1 MHATLDQFRRAF
13 SSCLQCCLQC
23 MPTMARCYFTFRRF
37 SENSSDCKCDSWLH
51 RWKFFEKDGGL
62 SCWPHWELRLTLCQS
77 LACFVESVVS
87 VFFRNL
93 SFQRI
98 AYNAVMAAGEDST
111 KFHWNVAV
119 SLFNDFGSRAL
130 IADSTS
136 YNILSSSCG
145 DLAFKC
151 QLGVICAMNLRSIRL
166 SVYTI
171 CSINIYIYTHLL

>member
-1 MHATLDQFRRAF
+1 M
-13 SSCLQCCLQC
+13 
-23 MPTMARCYFTFRRF
+23 TF
-37 SENSSDCKCDSWLH
+37 
-51 RWKFFEKDGGL
+51 
-62 SCWPHWELRLTLCQS
+62 CQS

-87 VFFRNL
+87 AFFRNL

-166 SVYTI
+166 SIYHMLYKYV
-171 CSINIYIYTHLL
+171 YIYTYTFVIEYLYPCASRARHCAA

>member
-1 MHATLDQFRRAF
+1 MRLWTSSVEPSVHACSAACSACQQWLDAISLLGGFQKTAVTANVTLGSIDGSFLRRIVAFRAGQIGSLDWRFVNLRRVLWNQLFQF
-13 SSCLQCCLQC
+13 
-23 MPTMARCYFTFRRF
+23 
-37 SENSSDCKCDSWLH
+37 
-51 RWKFFEKDGGL
+51 
-62 SCWPHWELRLTLCQS
+62 
-77 LACFVESVVS
+77 
-87 VFFRNL
+87 FFRNL

-151 QLGVICAMNLRSIRL
+151 QLGVIAAMNLRSIRL
-166 SVYTI
+166 FVYTI
-171 CSINIYIYTHLL
+171 CSINMYIYIHLL